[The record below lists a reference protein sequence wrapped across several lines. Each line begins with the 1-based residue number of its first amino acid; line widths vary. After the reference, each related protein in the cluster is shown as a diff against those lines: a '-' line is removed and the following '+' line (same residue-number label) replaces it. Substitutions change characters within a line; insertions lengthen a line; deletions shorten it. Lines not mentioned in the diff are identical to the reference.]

1 MDGTTQ
7 NSERD
12 RAEPPVDGP
21 RGGWFAPGEPQP
33 PRGPFARWP
42 RVADA
47 LLVVAVFVGSVI
59 AVAASAL
66 PEGEQF
72 RLGSIGDL
80 PAGSFVLLGLAA
92 AALTW
97 RRAHPIVVTGFV
109 LGGMVVWAVVGY
121 GDGHDLALVVALYS
135 VGRYVVDQRWSVA
148 AVAAGGLV
156 SLAVSLIDADQR
168 IDIVPVVLLTLLPWY
183 VGRRV
188 RNRGDYLALLRER
201 AERLEAEQHAEAR
214 QAVAAERARI
224 ARELHDVVA
233 HRVSMMTVQAGA
245 AKTIAGDDLDA
256 AVEAMGDVERAGR
269 QALGELRHL
278 LGVLRPEVADSDDLG
293 PQPGLAGIGAL
304 ADELARTGARVHV
317 DVDVESIP
325 GDLPV
330 AVDLSAYRIVQES
343 LTNIVKHAGPEPAVD
358 VTIGVDGNVLAI
370 DIANTVDAESPGLPV
385 SGYGVV
391 GMRERA
397 HLLDGTL
404 VANRQADGRFRVV
417 ARLPLEPEAS

>member
-1 MDGTTQ
+1 M
-7 NSERD
+7 
-12 RAEPPVDGP
+12 
-21 RGGWFAPGEPQP
+21 
-33 PRGPFARWP
+33 
-42 RVADA
+42 
-47 LLVVAVFVGSVI
+47 I
-59 AVAASAL
+59 
-66 PEGEQF
+66 
-72 RLGSIGDL
+72 
-80 PAGSFVLLGLAA
+80 
-92 AALTW
+92 
-97 RRAHPIVVTGFV
+97 
-109 LGGMVVWAVVGY
+109 VWAVVGY

-317 DVDVESIP
+317 GVDVESIP